1 MQDGLLKMPV
11 SLGLKAYRALVRRN
25 LPTQYVPSQDRPE
38 GEVLWIHAPE
48 KGNALALFDLAKRLC
63 AQRHGLSV
71 LITSNEALV
80 SPCATIII
88 DAAPSEHPQ
97 DTKAF
102 LEHWQPNVALWLWG
116 ELQPNL
122 ILAAHRKGVPLIM
135 ADAGQQG
142 FENRRERWLPEV
154 ARDVMA
160 CFQNVLAR
168 TEPAHAR
175 LAKLMRSD
183 VSLELCGP
191 LMAGG
196 QSLNY
201 AQSDFDDLSTTL
213 GGRPV
218 WLAASVQSNE
228 LQTVLAAHRHALR
241 LSHRLLLILN
251 PASEDQT
258 AECQARLSAEG
269 LRSARWDDGEMPDD
283 NCQVLLATAQDEL
296 GLWYRVAPLSFLGS
310 SLSSGQHGLDPLQ
323 AAALGTAVLYGPNV
337 RNHMPSYTRLAAAG
351 AARIVNDAGA
361 LGIAVAR
368 LISPDHAASM
378 AMSGW
383 DVVSQGAAVTDRIAE
398 LLINSLD
405 AAEEGTP

>member
-1 MQDGLLKMPV
+1 MSD

-25 LPTQYVPSQDRPE
+25 PPTRYAPSIDRPE

-71 LITSNEALV
+71 LITGDEAIV

-88 DAAPSEHPQ
+88 DTAPSEHPQ
-97 DTKAF
+97 DTGTF
-102 LEHWQPNVALWLWG
+102 LEHWQPDVALWLWG
-116 ELQPNL
+116 DLQPNL
-122 ILAAHRKGVPLIM
+122 ILAAHRQSIPLIM
-135 ADAGQQG
+135 ADADQQG
-142 FENRRERWLPEV
+142 FENRRDRWLPEV

-168 TEPAHAR
+168 TDPGHAH

-183 VSLELCGP
+183 VALELSGP

-196 QSLNY
+196 QSLVY
-201 AQSDFDDLSTTL
+201 AQSDFDELSTIL
-213 GGRPV
+213 GGRPI

-228 LQTVLAAHRHALR
+228 VQTVLAAHRHALR
-241 LSHRLLLILN
+241 QSHRLLLILN
-251 PASEDQT
+251 PASEDQA
-258 AECQARLSAEG
+258 AECQARLSVEG
-269 LRSARWDDGEMPDD
+269 LRSARWEDGGMPDD

-310 SLSSGQHGLDPLQ
+310 SLSSGQYGLDPFQ
-323 AAALGTAVLYGPNV
+323 AAALGTAILYGPNV

-361 LGIAVAR
+361 LGVAVAR
-368 LISPDHAASM
+368 LISPEHAASM

-383 DVVSQGAAVTDRIAE
+383 DVVSQGAATTDRITE
-398 LLINSLD
+398 LVITSLD
-405 AAEEGTP
+405 AAEEGTH